1 MIYAYLAASTAVFMA
16 ANAMLKTYAQG
27 AGVLI
32 LVGALLL
39 FCVGNYIMVWV
50 MKGGGLGVAI
60 SLSAIFQLIAITAMA
75 VVVFGER
82 PTALQMAGMGLGI
95 IAVALIALGGK
106 A

>member
-16 ANAMLKTYAQG
+16 ANAMLKTYAGG
-27 AGVLI
+27 ASVAVLI
-32 LVGALLL
+32 SALLL
-39 FCVGNYIMVWV
+39 FCLGNYIMVWV

-82 PTALQMAGMGLGI
+82 PSMMQGAGMALGVV
-95 IAVALIALGGK
+95 AVALIALGERG
-106 A
+106 

>member
-27 AGVLI
+27 AGVSI

>member
-16 ANAMLKTYAQG
+16 ANTLLKTYAGG
-27 AGVLI
+27 AGIPVLI
-32 LVGALLL
+32 GALLL
-39 FCVGNYIMVWV
+39 FCLGNYIMVWV

-60 SLSAIFQLIAITAMA
+60 SLSAIFQLIAITGLA

-82 PTALQMAGMGLGI
+82 PSALQVAGMGLGI
-95 IAVALIALGGK
+95 FAVALIALGGK